1 VPKRIRRKT
10 ERGERD
16 GFGNLGNKIIFKYVN
31 FLMYG
36 LDLFG

>member
-10 ERGERD
+10 EIDERD
-16 GFGNLGNKIIFKYVN
+16 GFGYLDNKIIFKYLN